1 MAECQAEA
9 LLFQEL
15 LLTKWVAAS
24 NLLLTSWVSDRLY
37 VGQLLANL
45 RGYLL
50 AGARRARPR
59 ALIHADRRWVST
71 DIDNSGLESFDVA

>member
-9 LLFQEL
+9 PLFEEL

-24 NLLLTSWVSDRLY
+24 NLLLISWVSDRLY

-45 RGYLL
+45 CGYLL
-50 AGARRARPR
+50 AGARCA
-59 ALIHADRRWVST
+59 
-71 DIDNSGLESFDVA
+71 